1 MNEHLTT
8 SRKTISDRFYF
19 AYGAN
24 MSVDSMAYRC
34 PDAEPVGSFFL
45 RDWRLRLH
53 NHATVEPAKGHSVPG
68 ALWRITPECEQY
80 LDMFEGYPYYY
91 RKQELEQD
99 GVRFMVYVM
108 NEPASG
114 NPSDGYVDLLF
125 EGYRDWNLP
134 LDNLYRTLNLKEQY
148 DL

>member
-1 MNEHLTT
+1 MKEHLII
-8 SRKTISDRFYF
+8 SKKTISDRFYF

-24 MSVDSMAYRC
+24 MSLDSMAYRC
-34 PDAEPVGSFFL
+34 PRARPVRSFFL

-53 NHATVEPAKGHSVPG
+53 NHATIEPSPGHSVPG

-80 LDMFEGYPYYY
+80 LDMFEGWPYYY
-91 RKQELEQD
+91 LKQELEQD

-108 NEPASG
+108 NDTSG
-114 NPSDGYVDLLF
+114 GSPTDGYVELLE
-125 EGYRDWNLP
+125 EGYQDWNLP
-134 LDNLYRTLNLKEQY
+134 LEHLHKTVNLKVLY

>member
-1 MNEHLTT
+1 M
-8 SRKTISDRFYF
+8 SDRLYF

-24 MSVDSMAYRC
+24 MSITSMAYRC
-34 PDAEPVGSFFL
+34 PAAEPVESFFL

-53 NHATVEPAKGHSVPG
+53 NHATIEPATGHSVPG
-68 ALWRITPECEQY
+68 ALWRITEECEQY

-108 NEPASG
+108 NDSG
-114 NPSDGYVDLLF
+114 GGDPSDSYVELLF

-134 LDNLYRTLNLKEQY
+134 EDNLHRTLNLKELY

>member
-1 MNEHLTT
+1 MNEHLNA
-8 SRKTISDRFYF
+8 SGVDMSDRLYF

-24 MSVDSMAYRC
+24 MSLDSMGYRC
-34 PDAEPVGSFFL
+34 PDAEPVRSFYL

-53 NHATVEPAKGHSVPG
+53 THATVEPARGHSVPG

-80 LDMFEGYPYYY
+80 LDCFEGYPYYY

-108 NEPASG
+108 NDTRGGS
-114 NPSDGYVDLLF
+114 PSDDYVDLLR
-125 EGYRDWNLP
+125 EGYQDWNLP
-134 LDNLYRTLNLKEQY
+134 QDNLTKTLNLKELY